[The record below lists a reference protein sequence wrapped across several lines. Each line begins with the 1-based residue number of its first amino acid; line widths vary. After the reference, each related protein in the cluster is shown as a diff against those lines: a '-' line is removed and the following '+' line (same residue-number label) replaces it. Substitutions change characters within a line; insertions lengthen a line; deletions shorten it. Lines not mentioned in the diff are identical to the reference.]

1 MVTVRLARA
10 GTKNRP
16 FYHIVVADSRCK
28 RDGRHI
34 ERIGFYNPI
43 ATVKEQACSIDRA
56 RLAHW
61 LARGAQASERVA
73 HLIKK
78 FPATEAAA

>member
-43 ATVKEQACSIDRA
+43 ATAKEQACGIDRA
-56 RLAHW
+56 RLEHW

-73 HLIKK
+73 HLIKTYQ
-78 FPATEAAA
+78 ATEAAA